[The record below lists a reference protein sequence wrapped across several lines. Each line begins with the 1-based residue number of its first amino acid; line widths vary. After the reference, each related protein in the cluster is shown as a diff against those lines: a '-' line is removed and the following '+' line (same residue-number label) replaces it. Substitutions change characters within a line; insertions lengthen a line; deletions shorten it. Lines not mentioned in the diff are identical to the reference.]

1 MNLRDISFKKAYS
14 SDFDDILHDFYIPA
28 LEASIEYDRLAGFF
42 SSTSL
47 AIAAKGILGLIVNE
61 GVMKLIVSPKFN
73 KKDLEIIM
81 DSYKY
86 PEKYIERKM
95 LEELEKM
102 EEEIIRDHVSILG
115 WMIAN
120 KKLDI
125 KVAVTYNNEGKTLS
139 YDEIQQSGLFHQKVG
154 ILKDSNGNL
163 ITFSGSINETATSW
177 FGNIEEFKVFR
188 NWVPSEED
196 YVEADIIKFKK
207 FWNNQSP
214 RVRIMDIPLAVKKKL
229 IEIAPKNIENLKLE
243 PIKKVSKLIL
253 KPWSHQEK
261 AIKALRENSYRGIF
275 KMATGTGKTYN
286 AILSLEQY
294 FKDIKKYRNR
304 ILIVVPQHAILEQW
318 TENLYDFTLSNDFVT
333 SYYSDTPIKDKRYFR
348 KIWKSRFNKDDVSN
362 TYLVITVGSIKN
374 FKPFKIYTPDFIIG
388 DEVHTYG
395 TENYMNILKEH
406 LGNVKYRLGL
416 SATPER
422 YYDPYGT
429 KRVLNYFGPII
440 YEYSIKDAQKDG
452 ILSNYNY
459 YPFLVELTP
468 WEEEEIEE
476 LTKKIRKDIAIDFKN
491 ELSERENFLST
502 YAKYVMIER
511 AKIIKKADN
520 KLNAFRKILEKNKG
534 KLKQCII
541 YCEDNEQLNNVQK
554 VFDDLKIDSY
564 IKYHSEILNRQ
575 EALSLFKTK
584 NCNFI
589 LSIRCLDQ
597 GVNIPSCESLI
608 LLSSSG
614 NPRQYI
620 QRRGRVL
627 RNPQNIIKPIV
638 KIFDILAFP
647 RNLKEIYKGLVITQL
662 IRSWEFISCSQSP
675 EEKMKFEKI
684 MDAYN
689 IKNKEL
695 KKIISGW

>member
-1 MNLRDISFKKAYS
+1 MSFRELRIKPSYD
-14 SDFDDILHDFYIPA
+14 SDDDDILNDFYNPILA
-28 LEASIEYDRLAGFF
+28 NSVEYCRLAGFF
-42 SSTSL
+42 SSSAL
-47 AIAAKGILGLIVNE
+47 AVAARGIKGLLKNNGR
-61 GVMKLIVSPKFN
+61 MKLVAGAML
-73 KKDLEIIM
+73 KKEDIDAIRNGLEKPEEVIKQAIINDIDSIEDEFVRNHVMALGWLIAKQKLEIRIAIVE
-81 DSYKY
+81 DKNG
-86 PEKYIERKM
+86 
-95 LEELEKM
+95 LLLNAN
-102 EEEIIRDHVSILG
+102 SILWQG
-115 WMIAN
+115 I
-120 KKLDI
+120 
-125 KVAVTYNNEGKTLS
+125 
-139 YDEIQQSGLFHQKVG
+139 FHQKVG
-154 ILKDSNGNL
+154 IFTDSEGRK
-163 ITFSGSINETATSW
+163 ISFSGSINETARAW
-177 FGNIEEFKVFR
+177 RDNIEEFKVFR
-188 NWVPSEED
+188 EWIEIEHKHFFSD
-196 YVEADIIKFKK
+196 YKK
-207 FWNNQSP
+207 FNKYWNGESK
-214 RVRIMDIPLAVKKKL
+214 RVKVIKAPQAFKEKL
-229 IEIAPKNIENLKLE
+229 VQIAPDNIENLKLE
-243 PIKKVSKLIL
+243 PRKKVSRLIL

-286 AILSLEQY
+286 ALLSLEQY

-304 ILIVVPQHAILEQW
+304 ILIVVPQRAILEQW

-333 SYYSDTPIKDKRYFR
+333 SYYSDTPIKNKRYSR

-388 DEVHTYG
+388 DEVDSYG
-395 TENYMNILKEH
+395 TENNMNILKEH

-440 YEYSIKDAQKDG
+440 YEYNIKDAQKDG
-452 ILSNYNY
+452 ILSKYNY
-459 YPFLVELTP
+459 YPFLVELTL

-491 ELSERENFLST
+491 ELSERENFLFA
-502 YAKYVMIER
+502 YVKNVMIKR
-511 AKIIKKADN
+511 ARIIKKADN
-520 KLNAFRKILEKNKG
+520 KLNALRKILEKNKG

-541 YCEDNEQLNNVQK
+541 YCEDTEQLNDVQK

-564 IKYHSEILNRQ
+564 IKYHSGILNRQ
-575 EALSLFKTK
+575 EALSLFKER

-589 LSIRCLDQ
+589 LSIHCLDQ
-597 GVNIPSCESLI
+597 GINIPSCESLI

-647 RNLKEIYKGLVITQL
+647 RNLKEIYKGLVMTQL

-695 KKIISGW
+695 KKIILEW